1 MQIGEGDMVVC
12 HFRDKGPKLI
22 RVKEAGEMNTKHG
35 KLSYS
40 RMIGRPY
47 GAVITTSTGHP
58 VYLLQPTAEDLAM
71 GVRRI
76 SNINYPKDISRILY
90 RIGIKPGARVIE
102 IGAGSGAMAISLAY
116 AVGPEGGIYTYDIRE
131 DMLKCT
137 GKNLHRVG
145 LADRV
150 ELKVREKMEPLS
162 EKDVDAVLMDI
173 PTPWEELNIAWAAL
187 CPGGYLACT
196 VPTYDQLGELAICLS
211 KNGFLPLEA
220 MEIMCRPL
228 RAERGR
234 TRPEFKMITH
244 TQMIQ
249 FAVKILP
256 TEAGVSAAADDAD
269 LGINEDEND
278 GFY

>member
-1 MQIGEGDMVVC
+1 MRIHEGDMVVC
-12 HFRDKGPKLI
+12 YFKDKGAKLI
-22 RVKEAGEMNTKHG
+22 RVREDGEMNTKHG

-47 GAVITTSTGHP
+47 GTTITTSMGHP
-58 VYLLQPTAEDLAM
+58 VYLLRPTAEDLAM

-90 RIGIKPGARVIE
+90 RIGVKPGGRVVE
-102 IGAGSGAMAISLAY
+102 VGAGSGAMAISLAY
-116 AVGPEGGIYTYDIRE
+116 AVGAEGCVYTYDIRE

-137 GKNLHRVG
+137 GKNLRRAG

-150 ELKVREKMEPLS
+150 TLKLRDKREPFAET
-162 EKDVDAVLMDI
+162 DVDAVLMDI
-173 PTPWEELNIAWAAL
+173 PTPWEELDAGWEAL
-187 CPGGYLACT
+187 CCGGYLACT
-196 VPTYDQLGELAICLS
+196 VPTYDQLGELAVCLS
-211 KNGFLPLEA
+211 KKSFLPLEA

-249 FAVKILP
+249 FAVKVLP
-256 TEAGVSAAADDAD
+256 AAAGAPAAADDAD
-269 LGINEDEND
+269 LGINDDEND
-278 GFY
+278 GFF

>member
-1 MQIGEGDMVVC
+1 MLIHEGDMVVC
-12 HFRDKGPKLI
+12 YFKDKGAKLI
-22 RVKEAGEMNTKHG
+22 RVRENGEMNTKHG

-47 GAVITTSTGHP
+47 GATITTSISHP
-58 VYLLQPTAEDLAM
+58 VYLLRPTAEDLAM

-90 RIGIKPGARVIE
+90 RIGIRPGARVVE

-116 AVGPEGGIYTYDIRE
+116 AVGTEGCVYTYDIRE

-137 GKNLHRVG
+137 GKNLRRVG

-150 ELKVREKMEPLS
+150 TLKLRDKKEPLS
-162 EKDVDAVLMDI
+162 ETQVDAVLMDI
-173 PTPWEELNIAWAAL
+173 PTPWEELDASWEAL
-187 CPGGYLACT
+187 CCGGYLACT

-211 KNGFLPLEA
+211 KKSFMPLEA

-256 TEAGVSAAADDAD
+256 LAASETTAEDNYG
-269 LGINEDEND
+269 LGANDDENA
-278 GFY
+278 

>member
-12 HFRDKGPKLI
+12 YFKDKGPKLI
-22 RVKEAGEMNTKHG
+22 RVKENGEMNTKHG

-47 GAVITTSTGHP
+47 GAAITTSTGHP
-58 VYLLQPTAEDLAM
+58 VYLLKPTAEDLAM

-76 SNINYPKDISRILY
+76 SNISYPKDISRILY

-116 AVGPEGGIYTYDIRE
+116 AAGAEGCIYTYDIRE
-131 DMLKCT
+131 DMLKCA
-137 GKNLHRVG
+137 GKNLRRVG

-150 ELKVREKMEPLS
+150 ELKVREKMAPLA

-173 PTPWEELNIAWAAL
+173 PTPWEELDAAWEAL

-196 VPTYDQLGELAICLS
+196 VPTYDQLGELAVCLS
-211 KNGFLPLEA
+211 KKSFLPLEA

-249 FAVKILP
+249 FAAKIAP
-256 TEAGVSAAADDAD
+256 MDPEENGAAD
-269 LGINEDEND
+269 ISRDEND
-278 GFY
+278 I